1 MFVERVSWRASRK
14 PGQAAHIRDTHTT
27 TELSVDR
34 EIANA
39 LFAAGVATF
48 QAPANHERGE
58 SECDAVRLRTSQR
71 LSVCAWAFRMGATFT
86 LR

>member
-14 PGQAAHIRDTHTT
+14 PGQAAHIRDTQTT
-27 TELSVDR
+27 TEPSVDL
-34 EIANA
+34 EIAKA

-48 QAPANHERGE
+48 QAPAKHERGQ

-71 LSVCAWAFRMGATFT
+71 LSVYTWAS
-86 LR
+86 